1 MRRASPFLAIAL
13 AVVALLGACAPPR
26 RAVTGWVPYWSTDS
40 GRTTIDTARDLL
52 SEVSPFWY
60 RATGA
65 TALANDEPSADQSAV
80 VAQARAA
87 HLPLI
92 PAVRDGMPA
101 HGMAAVLAD
110 PAQRA
115 AHVSALVNLAVAN
128 GYAGI
133 DLDYEQFA
141 FADGTSSW
149 AATRPLWVQ
158 FISELGPALHA
169 RAKLLTVTTPPIYNG
184 SGAPGSGY
192 WVYDWGGI
200 APFIDRLRIMSYE
213 FSSSSPGPMAPL
225 WWVQQIVAHAVTV
238 VPPSKVQVGV
248 PAYGRNFVAGVTGT
262 CPSGVVPDRYDV
274 RNVNT
279 AALVQEKGATPV
291 RDPASGEMTFSYV
304 ETFTGP
310 PPAAAATTT
319 AAPPPAQ
326 VTCQVTRTVWYP
338 DLDSMMAKAH
348 LVGTYGISGI
358 AQWALGME
366 DPAQWKPLRDYAA
379 SLPHPGGTDAVGAV
393 EVVVPV
399 AGSQVIV
406 GGWAFDPESDLPI
419 QVAITTGAGRSV
431 VLANGG
437 RPDLASAYPGM
448 GPYHGFGY
456 PVAATR
462 GRQSVCVEAIGI
474 GNGATS
480 TPLGCTTVTVG

>member
-1 MRRASPFLAIAL
+1 M
-13 AVVALLGACAPPR
+13 
-26 RAVTGWVPYWSTDS
+26 
-40 GRTTIDTARDLL
+40 
-52 SEVSPFWY
+52 
-60 RATGA
+60 
-65 TALANDEPSADQSAV
+65 

-279 AALVQEKGATPV
+279 AAL
-291 RDPASGEMTFSYV
+291 DPGE
-304 ETFTGP
+304 G
-310 PPAAAATTT
+310 
-319 AAPPPAQ
+319 
-326 VTCQVTRTVWYP
+326 R
-338 DLDSMMAKAH
+338 
-348 LVGTYGISGI
+348 
-358 AQWALGME
+358 
-366 DPAQWKPLRDYAA
+366 
-379 SLPHPGGTDAVGAV
+379 HPG
-393 EVVVPV
+393 P
-399 AGSQVIV
+399 
-406 GGWAFDPESDLPI
+406 
-419 QVAITTGAGRSV
+419 RS
-431 VLANGG
+431 
-437 RPDLASAYPGM
+437 R
-448 GPYHGFGY
+448 
-456 PVAATR
+456 
-462 GRQSVCVEAIGI
+462 
-474 GNGATS
+474 
-480 TPLGCTTVTVG
+480 LG

>member
-1 MRRASPFLAIAL
+1 MRRASPFLAVAL
-13 AVVALLGACAPPR
+13 AVVALLSACAPPR

-65 TALANDEPSADQSAV
+65 TALANDEASADQSAV

-279 AALVQEKGATPV
+279 AALIQEKGATPV

-310 PPAAAATTT
+310 PARARSRARSPARSG
-319 AAPPPAQ
+319 
-326 VTCQVTRTVWYP
+326 TRT
-338 DLDSMMAKAH
+338 S
-348 LVGTYGISGI
+348 
-358 AQWALGME
+358 
-366 DPAQWKPLRDYAA
+366 
-379 SLPHPGGTDAVGAV
+379 
-393 EVVVPV
+393 
-399 AGSQVIV
+399 
-406 GGWAFDPESDLPI
+406 
-419 QVAITTGAGRSV
+419 
-431 VLANGG
+431 
-437 RPDLASAYPGM
+437 
-448 GPYHGFGY
+448 
-456 PVAATR
+456 TR
-462 GRQSVCVEAIGI
+462 
-474 GNGATS
+474 
-480 TPLGCTTVTVG
+480 

>member
-1 MRRASPFLAIAL
+1 MRRASPFLAVAL
-13 AVVALLGACAPPR
+13 AVVTLLSACAPPR

-65 TALANDEPSADQSAV
+65 TALANDEESADQSAV

-184 SGAPGSGY
+184 SRAPGSGY
-192 WVYDWGGI
+192 WVYDWGAI

-262 CPSGVVPDRYDV
+262 CPPGVVPDRYDV

-279 AALVQEKGATPV
+279 AALIQEKGATPV
-291 RDPASGEMTFSYV
+291 RDAASGEMTFSYV

-310 PPAAAATTT
+310 PPAQA
-319 AAPPPAQ
+319 
-326 VTCQVTRTVWYP
+326 TCQVTRTVWYP
-338 DLDSMMAKAH
+338 DLDSMMGKAH

-406 GGWAFDPESDLPI
+406 GGRDPCPGRRTPGRDGRRWP
-419 QVAITTGAGRSV
+419 ARPTGR
-431 VLANGG
+431 
-437 RPDLASAYPGM
+437 RPS
-448 GPYHGFGY
+448 
-456 PVAATR
+456 
-462 GRQSVCVEAIGI
+462 
-474 GNGATS
+474 
-480 TPLGCTTVTVG
+480 

>member
-1 MRRASPFLAIAL
+1 
-13 AVVALLGACAPPR
+13 
-26 RAVTGWVPYWSTDS
+26 
-40 GRTTIDTARDLL
+40 
-52 SEVSPFWY
+52 
-60 RATGA
+60 
-65 TALANDEPSADQSAV
+65 
-80 VAQARAA
+80 
-87 HLPLI
+87 
-92 PAVRDGMPA
+92 
-101 HGMAAVLAD
+101 MAAVLAD

-169 RAKLLTVTTPPIYNG
+169 RAKLLTVTTPPISNG
-184 SGAPGSGY
+184 SRAPGSGY
-192 WVYDWGGI
+192 WVYDWGAI

-248 PAYGRNFVAGVTGT
+248 PAYGRNFVAGVTS
-262 CPSGVVPDRYDV
+262 CERCRARPLR
-274 RNVNT
+274 RANVNT
-279 AALVQEKGATPV
+279 AALSGEGRYPV
-291 RDPASGEMTFSYV
+291 AIPSGEMTFSYV

-338 DLDSMMAKAH
+338 DLDSIMAKAH

-358 AQWALGME
+358 AQWA
-366 DPAQWKPLRDYAA
+366 
-379 SLPHPGGTDAVGAV
+379 
-393 EVVVPV
+393 
-399 AGSQVIV
+399 
-406 GGWAFDPESDLPI
+406 
-419 QVAITTGAGRSV
+419 
-431 VLANGG
+431 
-437 RPDLASAYPGM
+437 
-448 GPYHGFGY
+448 
-456 PVAATR
+456 
-462 GRQSVCVEAIGI
+462 
-474 GNGATS
+474 
-480 TPLGCTTVTVG
+480 

>member
-1 MRRASPFLAIAL
+1 VRRARPLVAVALAI
-13 AVVALLGACAPPR
+13 VALLSACGPPR
-26 RAVTGWVPYWSTDS
+26 RAVTGWVPYWSTDT

-52 SEVSPFWY
+52 SEISPFWY

-65 TALANDEPSADQSAV
+65 ATLVSDEPAGDQAAV

-87 HLPLI
+87 HVPLI

-115 AHVSALVNLAVAN
+115 AHVNALVDLAVAN
-128 GYAGI
+128 GYAGL

-141 FADGTSSW
+141 FSDGTSSW

-158 FISELGPALHA
+158 FISELGAALHA

-184 SGAPGSGY
+184 TGAAGSGY
-192 WVYDWGGI
+192 WVYDWGAI
-200 APFIDRLRIMSYE
+200 APYVDRLRIMSYE
-213 FSSSSPGPMAPL
+213 FSNSTPGPMAPI
-225 WWVQQIVAHAVTV
+225 WWVQQIVAYAVTV

-248 PAYGRNFVAGVTGT
+248 PAYGRNFVAGVTGI
-262 CPSGVVPDRYDV
+262 CPAGIVPDRYDV
-274 RNVNT
+274 RNANT
-279 AALVQEKGATPV
+279 AALIQEKGATPV
-291 RDPASGEMTFSYV
+291 RDAASGEMTFSYV

-310 PPAAAATTT
+310 PPAAVDATTT
-319 AAPPPAQ
+319 TPPPTQ

-338 DLDSMMAKAH
+338 DVDSMMARAR

-358 AQWALGME
+358 AQWALGFE
-366 DPAQWKPLRDYAA
+366 DPAQWQPLRDYAA
-379 SLPHPGGTDAVGAV
+379 SLPHPGGADPVGGV
-393 EVVVPV
+393 EVVVPSN
-399 AGSQVIV
+399 GQVIV

-419 QVAITTGAGRSV
+419 QIAITTGAGRSV

-437 RPDLASAYPGM
+437 RPDLASAFPGV

-462 GRQSVCVEAIGI
+462 GRQSVCVEAIGV

-480 TPLGCTTVTVG
+480 TPLGCTSVTVG